1 MEEINDND
9 KDDEDHD
16 YDDHDDQDS
25 DDNDD
30 NDDHDDDNFPPIRH
44 TVKERPERCIA
55 TSVVV
60 QLEVIFCQPHRNHL
74 V

>member
-9 KDDEDHD
+9 KNDEYGYEYD
-16 YDDHDDQDS
+16 YDDQDS
-25 DDNDD
+25 KDDDDNDD
-30 NDDHDDDNFPPIRH
+30 NDDDNFPPIRH

-60 QLEVIFCQPHRNHL
+60 QLEVIFCQPHRDHL